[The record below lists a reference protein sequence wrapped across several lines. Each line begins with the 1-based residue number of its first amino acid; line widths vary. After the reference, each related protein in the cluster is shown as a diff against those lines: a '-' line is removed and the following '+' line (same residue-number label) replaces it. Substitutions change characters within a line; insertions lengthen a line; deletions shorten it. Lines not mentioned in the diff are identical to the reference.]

1 MTKPD
6 LQTKLKQGVAILGFL
21 FVVHFL
27 IDVFVAIVFLWS
39 LF

>member
-21 FVVHFL
+21 FIAHFL
-27 IDVFVAIVFLWS
+27 IDLGVALFIVWS
-39 LF
+39 LL